1 MANKPKIQ
9 GTNHESWIVKAL
21 NAIGITARRLAEGGT
36 YDEGDVEATL
46 AGERWVLEG
55 KARQT
60 LNVQQTLGKARQK
73 APGARVAVI
82 WKRLVKVAGYTNRQ
96 PVAGERVVVI
106 LGWDD
111 FVYLVEKAEAATTVC
126 CSDSKDN
133 NDRKKEID
141 ELSILPDRDN

>member
-1 MANKPKIQ
+1 MSKARAQ
-9 GTNHESWIVKAL
+9 GTTHESWIVKAFQ
-21 NAIGITARRLAEGGT
+21 AIGITSRRLAEGGS
-36 YDEGDVEATL
+36 YDEGDVEAFID
-46 AGERWVLEG
+46 GERWVLEG

-73 APGARVAVI
+73 APGARIAVI

-111 FVYLVEKAEAATTVC
+111 FMYLVEKSNAAPTVC
-126 CSDSKDN
+126 CSDTTDN
-133 NDRKKEID
+133 NNIEEAK
-141 ELSILPDRDN
+141 